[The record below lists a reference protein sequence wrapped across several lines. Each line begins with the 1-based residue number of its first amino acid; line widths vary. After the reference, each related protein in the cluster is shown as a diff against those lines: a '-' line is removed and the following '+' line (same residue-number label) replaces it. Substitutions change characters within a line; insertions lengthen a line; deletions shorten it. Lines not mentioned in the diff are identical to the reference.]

1 MMRPLFQLRNRFLL
15 IGDLVLITSSVL
27 ASFALRLDLGPVFVA
42 YMPHALVMIVVA
54 LVVKPVVFYVFGL
67 YRRYWVYASTRE
79 LWLITLA
86 TATASLAVSVMII
99 GLILSGGLR
108 GFPRSVLGID
118 LLLSL
123 LSIGGLRLAVR
134 VLAESGQVSQ
144 KTDGLAGMRRVV
156 VVGAGDAGALVV
168 REMQCN
174 PQLHQTPVAF
184 VDDDPEKLRKDI
196 HGVRVAGTL
205 HEVGDVVERFAAD
218 EVVIALPAAP
228 GAVVRLVADH
238 CRRRSIPFRTMPGVY
253 ELIGGTVSVSR
264 LREVEIS
271 DLLRREAAR
280 IDDELVGQALRGRRI
295 LVTGAGGSIGL
306 ELCRQ
311 VARWRPAQ
319 LCLLGHGE
327 NSIFEALLDLR
338 EDHPELALV
347 PVIADIRDRDRIRS
361 VFESFEPDVIFH
373 AAAHKHVPLME
384 INVEEAVTNNILGTQ
399 SVIDAAVAGVTER
412 LVLISTDKA
421 VQPMNVMGA
430 TKRLAES
437 LVRQGAALSG
447 RPFVTVRFGNVLG
460 SRGSM
465 VPLFKRQ
472 IARGGPVTITHP
484 DMRRYF
490 MTIPEAV
497 HLVLQAAA
505 MGRGGEVFVLR
516 MGEQLRIL
524 DLAED
529 LIRLSGL
536 EPGKD
541 IEIVFTGARPG
552 EKLSEDLWDE
562 GMKYSPTP
570 HPDIVRVEEE
580 EWTSPEVLEVTI
592 DELVRLA
599 AEGDAPAILGLLG
612 ERVPGCVLGQSPPPD
627 FASIV

>member
-1 MMRPLFQLRNRFLL
+1 
-15 IGDLVLITSSVL
+15 
-27 ASFALRLDLGPVFVA
+27 
-42 YMPHALVMIVVA
+42 
-54 LVVKPVVFYVFGL
+54 
-67 YRRYWVYASTRE
+67 
-79 LWLITLA
+79 
-86 TATASLAVSVMII
+86 
-99 GLILSGGLR
+99 
-108 GFPRSVLGID
+108 
-118 LLLSL
+118 
-123 LSIGGLRLAVR
+123 
-134 VLAESGQVSQ
+134 
-144 KTDGLAGMRRVV
+144 
-156 VVGAGDAGALVV
+156 
-168 REMQCN
+168 
-174 PQLHQTPVAF
+174 
-184 VDDDPEKLRKDI
+184 
-196 HGVRVAGTL
+196 
-205 HEVGDVVERFAAD
+205 
-218 EVVIALPAAP
+218 
-228 GAVVRLVADH
+228 
-238 CRRRSIPFRTMPGVY
+238 
-253 ELIGGTVSVSR
+253 
-264 LREVEIS
+264 
-271 DLLRREAAR
+271 
-280 IDDELVGQALRGRRI
+280 
-295 LVTGAGGSIGL
+295 
-306 ELCRQ
+306 
-311 VARWRPAQ
+311 
-319 LCLLGHGE
+319 
-327 NSIFEALLDLR
+327 
-338 EDHPELALV
+338 LALV

-361 VFESFEPDVIFH
+361 VFETFEPDVIFH
-373 AAAHKHVPLME
+373 TAAHKHVPLME

-399 SVIDAAVAGVTER
+399 SVIDAALAGVTER

-437 LVRQGAALSG
+437 LVRQAAAQSG

-562 GMKYSPTP
+562 GMKYSATP

-599 AEGDAPAILGLLG
+599 GEGDAPAILGLLG